1 MCDRGRPREER
12 LSLLGAVVG
21 VRRLW
26 RLLLGV
32 GGGYGS
38 WEETLAL

>member
-1 MCDRGRPREER
+1 
-12 LSLLGAVVG
+12 LSLPGGSGGG

-32 GGGYGS
+32 GGGCGVDRK
-38 WEETLAL
+38 ETLI